1 MPLSGEELQ
10 GLAQVANAAVK
21 DLINL
26 KSQAFKKL
34 QPDLA
39 AMDDQEVIQ
48 LISSE
53 PRIMKRPML
62 SDGQRLVTG
71 FSEDAF
77 QSMLS

>member
-1 MPLSGEELQ
+1 MPLSSEELKS
-10 GLAQVANAAVK
+10 LAQVANVAVK

-53 PRIMKRPML
+53 PRIIKRPVL